1 MESEVA
7 AGAMAGS
14 LDWSASGATAA
25 VVEEMVGPTTP
36 STLLSP
42 ASLLKAWS
50 FGGVALVVHGLELDL
65 LAVDAALGV
74 DLIHSQLE
82 AGDLGL
88 AVCGGGA
95 GVGGD
100 GAQRD
105 GIAVGRAT
113 VGAAGIV
120 HAAAGAGSEGHR
132 HCACRDQGD
141 ALGGE
146 LRVHSVLP
154 LFLKT
159 LHIPFNAHLGKIM
172 FISTPVRGT
181 TATTHDGRP
190 FSLCAFRLFFYSL
203 TDGGLHKKCSYSET
217 QLLVISPSAWRKKNI
232 SYCAGCFSAVR

>member
-1 MESEVA
+1 MRWPAVGLVGQRSHGRGGGGDGRADHAEH
-7 AGAMAGS
+7 
-14 LDWSASGATAA
+14 A
-25 VVEEMVGPTTP
+25 VVAGELVEGVGG
-36 STLLSP
+36 
-42 ASLLKAWS
+42 

-159 LHIPFNAHLGKIM
+159 LHIPFNAHLGKNHVHLNPRARNHGDH
-172 FISTPVRGT
+172 S
-181 TATTHDGRP
+181 
-190 FSLCAFRLFFYSL
+190 
-203 TDGGLHKKCSYSET
+203 
-217 QLLVISPSAWRKKNI
+217 
-232 SYCAGCFSAVR
+232 

>member
-1 MESEVA
+1 MDS
-7 AGAMAGS
+7 S
-14 LDWSASGATAA
+14 LTFLPL
-25 VVEEMVGPTTP
+25 MPP
-36 STLLSP
+36 
-42 ASLLKAWS
+42 
-50 FGGVALVVHGLELDL
+50 
-65 LAVDAALGV
+65 LAF

-141 ALGGE
+141 ALAE
-146 LRVHSVLP
+146 N
-154 LFLKT
+154 FAF
-159 LHIPFNAHLGKIM
+159 IPFFL
-172 FISTPVRGT
+172 
-181 TATTHDGRP
+181 
-190 FSLCAFRLFFYSL
+190 FS
-203 TDGGLHKKCSYSET
+203 
-217 QLLVISPSAWRKKNI
+217 
-232 SYCAGCFSAVR
+232 

>member
-42 ASLLKAWS
+42 ASLLKALEAS
-50 FGGVALVVHGLELDL
+50 VAIALVVHGLELDL

-82 AGDLGL
+82 AGDLGSPY
-88 AVCGGGA
+88 AGGGA

-159 LHIPFNAHLGKIM
+159 LHIPFNAHLGKNHVHLNPRARNHGDH
-172 FISTPVRGT
+172 S
-181 TATTHDGRP
+181 
-190 FSLCAFRLFFYSL
+190 
-203 TDGGLHKKCSYSET
+203 
-217 QLLVISPSAWRKKNI
+217 
-232 SYCAGCFSAVR
+232 